1 MSNADVS
8 WFVGVL
14 LQQLANMGRAAA
26 IYSDH
31 RFPIEIVCP
40 LLLVDC
46 WFDVRPREVEEVL
59 LDRWL
64 T

>member
-1 MSNADVS
+1 
-8 WFVGVL
+8 VGVL